1 MIDEFRPRRGAALTL
16 AFMLLLAGGSFWLLK
31 QAQQPERATTRRGS
45 QGLPDYT
52 MHQFR
57 YMSAGERG
65 TSDYLVEGDVL
76 SHYPDSNETIVQ
88 AFRMTRYDPN
98 RPTMTLSSDSA
109 KSSADRSE
117 FRLYDNVVLR
127 RPGGANG
134 DTLVVTSDYMLVL
147 TKQELV
153 KTDRPVQA
161 QQGTTIL
168 KGTGM
173 VADSKQQT
181 LALLSAVSAT
191 YLPPEQVRR

>member
-1 MIDEFRPRRGAALTL
+1 MIDEFRPRRGAVLTL
-16 AFMLLLAGGSFWLLK
+16 VFMLLLAGGSFWLLK
-31 QAQQPERATTRRGS
+31 QVQQPEQGATRQAA

-57 YMSAGERG
+57 YMSAAKGG
-65 TSDYLVEGDVL
+65 ASDYLVEGDVL
-76 SHYPDSNETIVQ
+76 LHYPDSNETVIQ
-88 AFRMTRYDPN
+88 AFHMTRYEPS

-109 KSSADRSE
+109 KSNADRSE

-127 RPGGANG
+127 RPAGGNG

-147 TKQELV
+147 TTQELV

-161 QQGTTIL
+161 QQGSTTL

-173 VADSKQQT
+173 IADSKQQT
-181 LALLSAVSAT
+181 LALHSAVSAT

>member
-1 MIDEFRPRRGAALTL
+1 MIDEFRPRRGAVLTL
-16 AFMLLLAGGSFWLLK
+16 VFMLLLAGGSFWLLK
-31 QAQQPERATTRRGS
+31 QAQQPEQGATRQAA
-45 QGLPDYT
+45 QGRPDYT

-57 YMSAGERG
+57 YMSAGKSG

-76 SHYPDSNETIVQ
+76 SHYPDSNETVVQ
-88 AFRMTRYDPN
+88 AFRMTRYDPS
-98 RPTMTLSSDSA
+98 RPTMTLTSDSA
-109 KSSADRSE
+109 KSNADRSE

-127 RPGGANG
+127 RPASGNG

-153 KTDRPVQA
+153 KTDRLVRA
-161 QQGTTIL
+161 EQGSTTL

-173 VADSKQQT
+173 IADSKQQT
-181 LALLSAVSAT
+181 LTLQSAVSAT

>member
-31 QAQQPERATTRRGS
+31 QAQQPEQGATRS
-45 QGLPDYT
+45 AAQGLPDYT

-57 YMSAGERG
+57 YMSAGKSD
-65 TSDYLVEGDVL
+65 TSNYLVEGDVL
-76 SHYPDSNETIVQ
+76 SHYPDSNETVVQ
-88 AFRMTRYDPN
+88 AFRMTRYAPN

-109 KSSADRSE
+109 KSNADRSE

-127 RPGGANG
+127 RPASGNV
-134 DTLVVTSDYMLVL
+134 DTLVVTADYMLVL
-147 TKQELV
+147 TKQDLV
-153 KTDRPVQA
+153 KSDRPVQA
-161 QQGTTIL
+161 QQGSTTL

-181 LALLSAVSAT
+181 LALHSAVSAT

>member
-31 QAQQPERATTRRGS
+31 QAQQPERATARQAS

-57 YMSAGERG
+57 YMSAGKSG
-65 TSDYLVEGDVL
+65 SSDYLVEGDVL
-76 SHYPDSNETIVQ
+76 SHYPDSNETVVQ

-98 RPTMTLSSDSA
+98 RPTMTLSSDAA

-127 RPGGANG
+127 RPGGGNG
-134 DTLVVTSDYMLVL
+134 DTLVVTSDYMIVL

-181 LALLSAVSAT
+181 LALHSAVSAT

>member
-31 QAQQPERATTRRGS
+31 QAQQPEQGATRQAAR
-45 QGLPDYT
+45 GLPDYT

-57 YMSAGERG
+57 YMSAGKSG
-65 TSDYLVEGDVL
+65 ASDYLVEGDAL
-76 SHYPDSNETIVQ
+76 SHYPDSNETVIKV
-88 AFRMTRYDPN
+88 FRMTRYDPI

-109 KSSADRSE
+109 KSNADRSE

-127 RPGGANG
+127 RPASGNG

-153 KTDRPVQA
+153 KTDRLVRA
-161 QQGTTIL
+161 EQGSTTL

-173 VADSKQQT
+173 IADSKQQT
-181 LALLSAVSAT
+181 LALQSAVSAT

>member
-31 QAQQPERATTRRGS
+31 QAQQPEQATTRQGS

-57 YMSAGERG
+57 YISTGERG

-98 RPTMTLSSDSA
+98 RPSMTLSSDSA

-127 RPGGANG
+127 RPGGGNS

-181 LALLSAVSAT
+181 LALHSAVSAT